1 MMRPLRLREHTTTQG
16 VPLTPTQVDGIRRC
30 VSSLQVQP
38 SPGQAGHYDLRPG
51 SQVGVLAIGDLD
63 IEIRPKLPI
72 QRVLFLLSYLTEQ
85 RWWRDEE
92 VPLEHNIGLLEA
104 MVPGFVVQV
113 RRALRRG
120 LLQGYQTQEEALAL
134 VRGRIRFDD
143 QIRQRYG
150 RFPPAEVRHD
160 VFTEDIEANRL
171 LKAATARLRR
181 LRLRDPKSRRLLA
194 EIDAALATVS
204 AVTYHPRHLPEI
216 IYNRLNLHYRPAL
229 ELARL
234 ILRTES
240 FDLAHGGIRVAGCLF
255 DMNSIF
261 EDFVVVA
268 LREQLGLSE
277 RQLPQGAKG
286 RRLYLDRGH
295 QVQLRPDIS
304 WWEGGRPVFVGDV
317 KYKRTTATGVLHPD
331 IYQTLAYAVATDLPA
346 ALLIYAAG
354 ESEPIVHRIAHVDKS
369 IEVIAM
375 DLSGPPS
382 TIRRE
387 VERIAGRVLALRS
400 HALRWSGTKWQLECA
415 SNVAPA
421 DNADAVSRSVIEAR
435 C

>member
-1 MMRPLRLREHTTTQG
+1 MPLRLREHTTTLG
-16 VPLTPTQVDGIRRC
+16 VPLTPTQVDGLRRC
-30 VSSLQVQP
+30 APWLQVQP
-38 SPGQAGHYDLRPG
+38 SAGRAGHYDLRPG
-51 SQVGVLAIGDLD
+51 SQVGVLGIGDLD

-72 QRVLFLLSYLTEQ
+72 QRVLFLLSYLAEQ

-92 VPLEHNIGLLEA
+92 VPLERDIGLLEA
-104 MVPGFVVQV
+104 MVPGFVLQV

-120 LLQGYQTQEEALAL
+120 LLQGYQTREEALAL

-143 QIRQRYG
+143 QIRHRHG

-194 EIDAALATVS
+194 ELDAALATVS
-204 AVTYHPRHLPEI
+204 AITYHPRHLPEI
-216 IYNRLNLHYRPAL
+216 AYNRLNLHYRPAL

-234 ILRTES
+234 ILRAES
-240 FDLAHGGIRVAGCLF
+240 FDLAHGGVRVVGCLI
-255 DMNSIF
+255 DMNVIF

-277 RQLPQGAKG
+277 RELPQGAKG
-286 RRLYLDRGH
+286 RHLYLDQGR
-295 QVQLRPDIS
+295 QVHLRPDIS
-304 WWEGGRPVFVGDV
+304 WWEAGRPVFVGDV
-317 KYKRTTATGVLHPD
+317 KYKRTNATGVLHPD

-354 ESEPIVHRIAHVDKS
+354 ESEPIIHRIAHLEKS
-369 IEVIAM
+369 IEVVAM
-375 DLSGPPS
+375 DLAGPPS
-382 TIRRE
+382 TLRRE
-387 VERIAGRVLALRS
+387 VARIAGCVLAWRPR
-400 HALRWSGTKWQLECA
+400 ADRFDTNSGEVTGAQ
-415 SNVAPA
+415 
-421 DNADAVSRSVIEAR
+421 R
-435 C
+435 